1 QPQLPI
7 SILKTIKIKVPK
19 MKEQTQF
26 AQIAK
31 KIHGQK
37 SLLQKSLAEL
47 EMLHQALMQKAFN
60 GQLVG

>member
-1 QPQLPI
+1 
-7 SILKTIKIKVPK
+7 

-26 AQIAK
+26 AQIAE
-31 KIHGQK
+31 KIHAQK

-47 EMLHQALMQKAFN
+47 EVQHQALMQKAFN